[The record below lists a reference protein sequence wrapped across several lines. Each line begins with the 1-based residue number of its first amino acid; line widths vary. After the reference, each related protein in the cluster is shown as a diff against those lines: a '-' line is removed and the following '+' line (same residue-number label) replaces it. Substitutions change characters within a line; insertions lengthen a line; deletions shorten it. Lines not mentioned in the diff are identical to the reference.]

1 LGPKLRDREGID
13 VSDKCHRTPAYSI
26 VAVLFASPLTAC
38 GGGAGGSAPTGGAT
52 PGAVP
57 DPPTLNALDF
67 VDGGL
72 SVAFDRPVVAGGL
85 SITSYSATCVA
96 GDVKTSVNGTASPI
110 AVLGLTAGTEY
121 ACSVTATNAFGE
133 SKPSRVLKATPL
145 ESRTLSVV
153 PVLGGVSAGVKAE
166 IFRAD
171 SGERLGG
178 ATTQATGIADVKYF
192 SSYKG
197 VLVVKVTGAA
207 DATYYDERVDGA
219 RPLPAS
225 QSLLAVLPQSIADK
239 SSVQYGVTTLTN
251 AVAIGAGVQGT
262 AAGVTVPT
270 TLGADSLNA
279 AAVKVMVYFGLDPTK
294 IDLSIVPERLRVT
307 DVGTGKRLDGT
318 EQQLNYG
325 AVLIAIAKLAPTGVS
340 VSEFSQIVAA
350 EIKAGVS
357 GSSSNLLKGFAD
369 AYSATVKNTVVPAMQ
384 TKIASP
390 PSPGAFPWDS
400 AVWDSATW
408 Y

>member
-1 LGPKLRDREGID
+1 MSETF
-13 VSDKCHRTPAYSI
+13 HRSTVYSI
-26 VAVLFASPLTAC
+26 VAIVLASVLVAC
-38 GGGAGGSAPTGGAT
+38 GGGSGGSAPSGGAA
-52 PGAVP
+52 PGSVP

-72 SVAFDRPVVAGGL
+72 SLAFDRPVVGGGL
-85 SITSYSATCVA
+85 SISSYSATCTA
-96 GDVKTSVNGTASPI
+96 GDAKTSVNGTASPI
-110 AVLGLTAGTEY
+110 SVVGLTVGTEY
-121 ACSVTATNAFGE
+121 SCSVTATNAFGE

-171 SGERLGG
+171 TGEKIGS
-178 ATTQATGIADVKYF
+178 ATTQSTGIADIKYF
-192 SSYKG
+192 SGFKG
-197 VLVVKVTGAA
+197 LLVIKVTGAA

-219 RPLPAS
+219 RPFPAN
-225 QSLLAVLPQSIADK
+225 QSLLAVLPQTISDK
-239 SSVQYGVTTLTN
+239 ASAQYGVTTLTN
-251 AVAIGAGVQGT
+251 AIAVGAGVQPS
-262 AAGVTVPT
+262 ASGVTVPT
-270 TLGADSLNA
+270 TLTADQLNA
-279 AAVKVMVYFGLDPTK
+279 AATKVMVYFGLDPTK
-294 IDLSIVPERLRVT
+294 VDLSVVPERLRIT

-325 AVLIAIAKLAPTGVS
+325 AVLIAIAKLAPTSVS
-340 VSEFSQIVAA
+340 VSEFSQLVAA

-357 GSSSNLLKGFAD
+357 GSTSNLLKGFAD
-369 AYSATVKNTVVPAMQ
+369 TYSATVKNSVVSSMQ
-384 TKIASP
+384 AKVVSP

-408 Y
+408 F